1 MNAKKKREWI
11 LTGLIVP
18 WVITLIAVFFARS
31 SMSSKDQAL
40 QQVETANASKVA
52 SDRQLA
58 DYIDNRERFRR
69 DCEQLLEQGKKRLE
83 EATTKH
89 DRAELA
95 LLNTTQLLRKF
106 GYSPDQIRSFQT
118 LATDDKRLSSL
129 IAEKANRHLPGDSRP
144 RNGNLVRDS
153 ISNRNS
159 KASLTM
165 INGLNEDAYV
175 KLIQNRRCV
184 ASFYVRGN
192 NRYTFSGIPDGNYI
206 VMYCLG
212 FGWDTTAQDFKRGR
226 KAVRYDE
233 TMRYATHVIEN
244 QRARTTYYDEMS
256 LTLHKTALG
265 NATTTD
271 IDPSEFDKY

>member
-165 INGLNEDAYV
+165 ING
-175 KLIQNRRCV
+175 
-184 ASFYVRGN
+184 
-192 NRYTFSGIPDGNYI
+192 SG
-206 VMYCLG
+206 
-212 FGWDTTAQDFKRGR
+212 
-226 KAVRYDE
+226 
-233 TMRYATHVIEN
+233 
-244 QRARTTYYDEMS
+244 
-256 LTLHKTALG
+256 
-265 NATTTD
+265 
-271 IDPSEFDKY
+271 